1 MHHVETKK
9 SYSMS
14 YVEQSY
20 LSLKRHSFRTPPARG
35 HRTDRWTFD
44 NERIARARSK
54 AHKKIFA
61 PTKLRDLLVRPVK
74 SSAAKHT

>member
-1 MHHVETKK
+1 
-9 SYSMS
+9 MS
-14 YVEQSY
+14 YVEESHF
-20 LSLKRHSFRTPPARG
+20 SLKRHSFRTPPVTE
-35 HRTDRWTFD
+35 HQTDRWTFD

-61 PTKLRDLLVRPVK
+61 LTKLRDLLVRPVK